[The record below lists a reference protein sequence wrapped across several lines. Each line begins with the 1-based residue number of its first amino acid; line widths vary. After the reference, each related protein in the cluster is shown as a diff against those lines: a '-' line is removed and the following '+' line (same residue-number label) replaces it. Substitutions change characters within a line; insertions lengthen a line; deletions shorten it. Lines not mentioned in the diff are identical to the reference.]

1 MMKIDECSVG
11 DVTVVTLRGKIT
23 LGEGDELLNKYVNR
37 LVASGRLNLVF
48 DLSGVP
54 YLDSAGN
61 GAFVRTYT
69 TVSRHGGRMVVCN
82 LTKRIED
89 LWTINRLRT
98 VFETYDS
105 VDAAVRSFGAA
116 RFEVSCPICE
126 PVSWNRFLER
136 SGAKTC
142 ATCDV
147 RFLPVLTKA
156 IRALLEENAAEST
169 PRPVAAAVKHLWWP
183 TYLGDAH
190 VAEGV
195 QLTLARPAT
204 LAITGR
210 LDRFALDV
218 VETAWRAVPRPRRL
232 VIDVTKVEN
241 FSPVA
246 WGKVQELCAFS
257 DDGKAVILMP
267 PNAAA
272 PAPKR
277 RSARLITYVDRAD
290 AIKALGDLRAAAE
303 SLEVKIRRRA

>member
-1 MMKIDECSVG
+1 MKIDEFSVG
-11 DVTVVTLRGKIT
+11 DVTVVTVRGKIT
-23 LGEGDELLNKYVNR
+23 LGDGDEILNKYVNR

-54 YLDSAGN
+54 YLDSAAN

-69 TVSRHGGRMVVCN
+69 TVWRQGGRMVVCN

-147 RFLPVLTKA
+147 RFLPVLTQA
-156 IRALLEENAAEST
+156 IQALLEETAEST
-169 PRPVAAAVKHLWWP
+169 PRLVAAAVKHLWWT
-183 TYLGDAH
+183 TYLDDAH

-204 LAITGR
+204 L
-210 LDRFALDV
+210 
-218 VETAWRAVPRPRRL
+218 
-232 VIDVTKVEN
+232 
-241 FSPVA
+241 
-246 WGKVQELCAFS
+246 
-257 DDGKAVILMP
+257 
-267 PNAAA
+267 
-272 PAPKR
+272 
-277 RSARLITYVDRAD
+277 
-290 AIKALGDLRAAAE
+290 
-303 SLEVKIRRRA
+303 